1 MEEFVTYERNASGY
15 GVIHLNRTEKRNAI
29 SGEMAKQLEQFL
41 NEAEKQEIKF
51 LVITGAEG
59 EYFCAGGDLKDLHGE
74 LSPEEARVSLT
85 PMKIVLENIVKFPVP
100 VIALLNGNALGGGCE
115 LATACDIRI
124 AKEGTVFGFIQS
136 NIGILP
142 GWGGGA
148 ILYKKVDLSFAL
160 DWMMRGKLYE
170 ANELLNRGWL
180 HHIVSESEWNAQEN
194 ILGPYIKKSVKQMH
208 LLKAQFQLNIEVNIL
223 SEQMDNEMKNTADL
237 WDSPEHKMAVQKFL
251 SRKK

>member
-1 MEEFVTYERNASGY
+1 MGEFVTYEKNDLGY
-15 GVIHLNRTEKRNAI
+15 AVIHLNRAKKRNAI
-29 SGEMAKQLEQFL
+29 SGEMAKQLQQYVT
-41 NEAEKQEIKF
+41 EAEKQEIKF

-74 LSPEEARVSLT
+74 LTPDEAKASLT
-85 PMKIVLENIVKFPVP
+85 PMKNVLESIVKFPVP

-148 ILYKKVDLSFAL
+148 ILHKKVGSSFAM
-160 DWMMRGKLYE
+160 DWLMRGQLYGV
-170 ANELLNRGWL
+170 NELLIRGWL
-180 HHIVSESEWNAQEN
+180 HHVVKEAEWEKEVTV
-194 ILGPYIKKSVKQMH
+194 LEPYIKKSIKQMR
-208 LLKAQFQLNIEVNIL
+208 LLKAQFQLNIDINGLSSEMEV
-223 SEQMDNEMKNTADL
+223 EMINTADL
-237 WDSPEHKMAVQKFL
+237 WGSPEHRLAVRKFL